1 MSWLVRDF
9 KFNSEREGER
19 GRQRKAGK
27 QATVAAA
34 AETAG
39 YPDPQGALDT
49 SVPGILI
56 FYSSRAKHNE
66 LWEKLVIF
74 RDNLQEGSQ
83 PVGMGK

>member
-1 MSWLVRDF
+1 MVRDF
-9 KFNSEREGER
+9 KFNSERER
-19 GRQRKAGK
+19 GRDRGKEESWEAGHGSG
-27 QATVAAA
+27 A